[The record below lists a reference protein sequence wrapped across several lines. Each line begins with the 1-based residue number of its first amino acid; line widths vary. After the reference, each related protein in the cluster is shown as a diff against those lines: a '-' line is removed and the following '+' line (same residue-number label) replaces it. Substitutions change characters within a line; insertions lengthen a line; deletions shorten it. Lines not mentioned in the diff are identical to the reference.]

1 MYLINGTVHT
11 MAGPVWNPGFVAFE
25 GGKITGAGAME
36 ALSLPAGA
44 EVLDEPP
51 LPLSLPDETADF
63 GAQPDSRTALR
74 SRPANSRRLENN
86 IIATNF
92 LQIVSLS
99 FFMPLGKV
107 GQHNAQHRRGQHG
120 AHRQGGSHAEG
131 IEQGG

>member
-1 MYLINGTVHT
+1 MSE
-11 MAGPVWNPGFVAFE
+11 PVS
-25 GGKITGAGAME
+25 GAELLPSGWG
-36 ALSLPAGA
+36 SGVWDTSPAGA